1 MNLLI
6 LGATGRTG
14 RLVTEQA
21 ISRGHSVT
29 AIVRN
34 PESLNPHTNL
44 RSFIADPLDP
54 DDLARVLPGQDA
66 AISCL
71 GQRSRANASL
81 LRKAAAAM
89 LVAMTRAGTRRYL
102 VVSQGL
108 LFPSRNPIIGL
119 LRLVLARHVA
129 DSTAMEGLIQ
139 PSDTDWT
146 IVRPPMLLERGAKRG
161 YRAKVG
167 ALPTG
172 AWAMQRTDLAT
183 FLLDEA
189 EKQEHVRAIVGI
201 ASP

>member
-29 AIVRN
+29 AMVRN
-34 PESLNPHTNL
+34 PEPLNPHATL
-44 RSFIADPLDP
+44 RSIIADPLNVE
-54 DDLARVLPGQDA
+54 DLARVLPGQDA
-66 AISCL
+66 VISCL
-71 GQRSRANASL
+71 GQRSRADACL
-81 LRKAAAAM
+81 LQKAAAAM
-89 LVAMTRAGTRRYL
+89 LVAITRVGIRRYL

-119 LRLVLARHVA
+119 LRLMLARHVA
-129 DSTAMEGLIQ
+129 DSTAMEGLVQ
-139 PSDTDWT
+139 ASHTDWT
-146 IVRPPMLLERGAKRG
+146 IVRPPMLLEGGAKRG
-161 YRAKVG
+161 YRIKVG
-167 ALPTG
+167 ALPAG

-201 ASP
+201 VSP